1 VESKADFVF
10 LDHLSFERG
19 ERDRGRRV
27 ERVERMIDDD
37 DSMSN
42 RGCSS
47 VSLMKMMMI
56 DRHDYCYNVVNSL
69 FEGENELGKQS

>member
-1 VESKADFVF
+1 
-10 LDHLSFERG
+10 
-19 ERDRGRRV
+19 
-27 ERVERMIDDD
+27 MIDDD

>member
-1 VESKADFVF
+1 MESKADFVF
-10 LDHLSFERG
+10 LDHLSFEGG

-47 VSLMKMMMI
+47 ASLMMMMLMI
-56 DRHDYCYNVVNSL
+56 DRHDYCYNVVKSL
-69 FEGENELGKQS
+69 LKAKMN